1 MTLIKD
7 VTVGDGEEVPPNTRF
22 VKTWKIQN
30 PGKIVYRLWVSL
42 VLIDLPLNL
51 IQGENN
57 GLWDAVFVSWEELK

>member
-30 PGKIVYRLWVSL
+30 PGKIVYRTWVSQSS
-42 VLIDLPLNL
+42 D
-51 IQGENN
+51 
-57 GLWDAVFVSWEELK
+57 